1 MAFDKIQTRDLNTD
15 FVLPIE
21 KGGTG
26 GTTQDEILNNLG
38 IKPYIV
44 EQIEIIIAEA
54 LGEEY

>member
-26 GTTQDEILNNLG
+26 CSTAEEILDNLG
-38 IKPYIV
+38 IKTYIV
-44 EQIEIIIAEA
+44 AEIERIITEA
-54 LGEEY
+54 IEGEY